1 MGLIGGEKLQ
11 LTPNLRIETEEDL
24 EGDCAKGNQPAVAFN
39 LILDMR
45 NT

>member
-24 EGDCAKGNQPAVAFN
+24 EGDCFTGNQPAVAFI